1 MTLIHSPC
9 PLHLIQCSLSRSSLL
24 NIALS
29 KWEYLRQVVRAG
41 HLGNVIS
48 ALGDL
53 HASGLLSSKT
63 ETARDVEET
72 LFWLN
77 RFAHD
82 FEESPAKMEE
92 ITLQAPLDSQKVRSL
107 PLPHSLS
114 EFILFVMQYQ
124 EAFQRLAASSSMKFL
139 PTLKVLGGYGQS
151 EWPAD
156 RTMFKV
162 TCNYFCLKS
171 K

>member
-107 PLPHSLS
+107 SLPHSAFSSFTVYYAVSRGLS
-114 EFILFVMQYQ
+114 KTGCFKLDEV
-124 EAFQRLAASSSMKFL
+124 LANPNSAGRIWRIRM
-139 PTLKVLGGYGQS
+139 
-151 EWPAD
+151 A
-156 RTMFKV
+156 
-162 TCNYFCLKS
+162 C
-171 K
+171 